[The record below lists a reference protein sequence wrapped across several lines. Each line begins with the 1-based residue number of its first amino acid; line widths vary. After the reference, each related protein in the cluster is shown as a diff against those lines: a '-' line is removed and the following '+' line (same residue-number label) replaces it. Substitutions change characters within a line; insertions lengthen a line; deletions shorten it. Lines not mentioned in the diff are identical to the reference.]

1 MIYNYFVEPKNPN
14 LKHCPNSFIEGIEKK
29 YPQERME
36 IAKIDRINIATTIQT
51 IGKIIA
57 TKKTVDTTVFFFFS
71 TQPEYILAIAIFR
84 AINSI
89 LHREIEVY
97 HLMHEP
103 RYERGRVS
111 LKTALLVYYSN
122 WMMSK
127 LADRIILSS
136 QQAIEKGRTFIP
148 KDKIVNINLVFASQ
162 NRNALTTNLCN
173 LQQSWDRHKTFSL
186 IGIAAKDKNP
196 GGFLSLAS
204 VANSEYPDRARFIRA
219 GWDKDV
225 RLNYE
230 KEGIIQFPNYITNTA
245 KNFLLSLTHIV
256 VIPYSFSTQS
266 GVIAESL
273 SYGKIL
279 IINDIPSFSKFKGLK
294 FVFSIDFNSKE
305 QIANCLGRIFTMS
318 SDEYAECCLAAIDYF
333 EQNHSISYL
342 SSKLDCL
349 I

>member
-1 MIYNYFVEPKNPN
+1 MIYNYFVKPKNPN
-14 LKHCPNSFIEGIEKK
+14 LKHCPNSFIEGMEKK
-29 YPQERME
+29 YPPESME
-36 IAKIDRINIATTIQT
+36 IAKINQINITTTIQA
-51 IGKIIA
+51 IGRIIA
-57 TKKTVDTTVFFFFS
+57 TKKAGDTSAFFFFS

-84 AINSI
+84 AISFI
-89 LHREIEVY
+89 WHREIEIY

-136 QQAIEKGRTFIP
+136 QQAIEKGRSFIH
-148 KDKIVNINLVFASQ
+148 KDKIVKINLVFASQ
-162 NRNALTTNLCN
+162 NRDTLTTNLDN
-173 LQQSWDRHKTFSL
+173 LQQSWEQHKTFSL

-196 GGFLSLAS
+196 AGFLSLAS
-204 VANSEYPDRARFIRA
+204 VANSTYPDRARFIRA

-225 RLNYE
+225 EINYD

-245 KNFLLSLTHIV
+245 KDFLLSLTHIV
-256 VIPYSFSTQS
+256 AIPYNFSTQS

-279 IINDIPSFSKFKGLK
+279 IVNDIPSFSQFKGLK

-305 QIANCLGRIFTMS
+305 QIADCLDRIFTMS
-318 SDEYAECCLAAIDYF
+318 KDEYAECCLAAVDYF

-342 SSKLDCL
+342 STKLDCL